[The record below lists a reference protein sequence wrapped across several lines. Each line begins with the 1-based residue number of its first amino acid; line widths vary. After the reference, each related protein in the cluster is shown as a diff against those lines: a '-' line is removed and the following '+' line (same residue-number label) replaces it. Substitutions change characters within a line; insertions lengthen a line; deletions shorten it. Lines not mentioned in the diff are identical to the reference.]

1 LLTFQQNDVLYFEF
15 PQTDSLNTKKTLGF
29 QRLIALPGDTLE
41 IKNKLVYVNGEEVPP
56 YPGVQQNYFIE
67 TNHIALSDTF
77 KSRYQ
82 LIEGGEVSNEFDY
95 SYSLSRW
102 QYDSLKKDPKIK
114 KIELKTEKQN
124 SFDETCFPYSPH
136 YSWNPDHYG
145 KIYIPKKGD
154 TLFLDSVNIH
164 LYKVLIKEE
173 TKSLSL
179 KNDSIFINGSFTKI
193 FVPKQN
199 YYFVMGDN
207 RDNANDSRTWGFLP
221 RSCII
226 GKVVCRI
233 KATK

>member
-1 LLTFQQNDVLYFEF
+1 
-15 PQTDSLNTKKTLGF
+15 
-29 QRLIALPGDTLE
+29 
-41 IKNKLVYVNGEEVPP
+41 
-56 YPGVQQNYFIE
+56 
-67 TNHIALSDTF
+67 
-77 KSRYQ
+77 
-82 LIEGGEVSNEFDY
+82 VSNEFDY

-102 QYDSLKKDPKIK
+102 QYDSLKKDPKVK

-124 SFDETCFPYSPH
+124 NFDETCFPYSPY

-173 TKSLSL
+173 TRSLSL

-221 RSCII
+221 RSYII
-226 GKVVCRI
+226 GKVACRI

>member
-1 LLTFQQNDVLYFEF
+1 
-15 PQTDSLNTKKTLGF
+15 
-29 QRLIALPGDTLE
+29 
-41 IKNKLVYVNGEEVPP
+41 VNGEEVPP

-77 KSRYQ
+77 KRRYH
-82 LIEGGEVSNEFDY
+82 LTEGGEVSNEFDY

-102 QYDSLKKDPKIK
+102 QYDSLKKEAKIK

-124 SFDETCFPYSPH
+124 SFDETCFPYSSH

-226 GKVVCRI
+226 GKVACRI
-233 KATK
+233 KSTE